1 MGREKGAFY
10 IFGMLSRLGRNI
22 RLLLV
27 FVRFIDIKTGEY
39 ETRIIN
45 KNK

>member
-1 MGREKGAFY
+1 MKIIKY
-10 IFGMLSRLGRNI
+10 HI
-22 RLLLV
+22 

>member
-1 MGREKGAFY
+1 MK
-10 IFGMLSRLGRNI
+10 IIKVSL
-22 RLLLV
+22 